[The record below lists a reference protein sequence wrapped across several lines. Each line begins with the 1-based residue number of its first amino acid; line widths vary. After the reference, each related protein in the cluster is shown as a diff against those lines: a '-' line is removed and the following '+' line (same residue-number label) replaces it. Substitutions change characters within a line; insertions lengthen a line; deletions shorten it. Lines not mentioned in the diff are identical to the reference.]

1 MRKKRDYLII
11 PVSNI
16 ALNNDQTYDAN
27 RIFNHYEVANIH
39 RLVVLKLF
47 DIDIFNDTKAYELL
61 TNEIFHFEGSIIK
74 RILSPYTPNT
84 IKGHSDTVTVEINPK
99 LVTIDEVKAFY
110 QEIIDHGEANDYQK
124 AVRELLLSNKKK
136 LSFNEKVRS
145 KQINE

>member
-27 RIFNHYEVANIH
+27 RIFNHYEVASIH

-47 DIDIFNDTKAYELL
+47 DIDIFNDTKAHELL

-74 RILSPYTPNT
+74 KILSPYTPNT